1 MVCGLVLEE
10 WEHLVGEDDAVAAV
24 LVVAL
29 HPMESDLELWELL
42 VESSSLDCMDTVGAE
57 PDCGT

>member
-1 MVCGLVLEE
+1 MVACGLVQVE
-10 WEHLVGEDDAVAAV
+10 WEHLVGEDDAAE

-29 HPMESDLELWELL
+29 HPMESDLEQQELL